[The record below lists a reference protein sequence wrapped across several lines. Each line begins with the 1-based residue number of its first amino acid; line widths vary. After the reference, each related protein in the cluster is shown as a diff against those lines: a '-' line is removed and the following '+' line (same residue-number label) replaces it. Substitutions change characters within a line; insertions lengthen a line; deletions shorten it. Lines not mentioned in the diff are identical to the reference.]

1 VRYLSYLAKAVEP
14 IGSAAFLLLT
24 SIIVLCTNPK
34 EVLHPS
40 LKAQFHWR
48 YSLNGNLFIN

>member
-1 VRYLSYLAKAVEP
+1 VRYLSYLAKAVKP
-14 IGSAAFLLLT
+14 AGSAAFLLLT
-24 SIIVLCTNPK
+24 SSIVLCTNNK

-48 YSLNGNLFIN
+48 YSLNDNLFIN